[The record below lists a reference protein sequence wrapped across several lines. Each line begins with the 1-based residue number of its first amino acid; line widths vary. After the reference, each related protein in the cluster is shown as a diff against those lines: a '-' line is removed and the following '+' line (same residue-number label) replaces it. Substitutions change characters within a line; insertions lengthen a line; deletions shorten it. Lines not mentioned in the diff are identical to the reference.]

1 MTHEA
6 NMKYRQGFTLI
17 EVLLALSI
25 LAIALSAMLKAS
37 SSTVIGTQKIKEK
50 TLSHLVAM
58 QAISMIQLDLV
69 KLHTGQSID
78 KQEELFQQ
86 TWSWTAIVGR
96 TPLEKVEKIT
106 IKTHAKPGGPVID
119 TFVAYRIHKDAQ

>member
-6 NMKYRQGFTLI
+6 HTKYRQGFTLI

-37 SSTVIGTQKIKEK
+37 SNTVLGTQRIKEK

-69 KLHTGQSID
+69 QLHAGQSID
-78 KQEELFQQ
+78 KKEKLFQQ
-86 TWSWTAIVGR
+86 TWSWSATVGS
-96 TPLEKVEKIT
+96 TPLQKVEKIT
-106 IKTHAKPGGPVID
+106 IKTHARPGGPVVD
-119 TFVAYRIHKDAQ
+119 TFIAYRIHQNAP